1 MRAKCWGTPK
11 TRAGWSGAGDRAG
24 VAGQHRLKA
33 ELLERRLEGTQRKFQ
48 KVPPTVDGE
57 DDSRGSPAA
66 LHALARCHG
75 QLRRRKRG
83 EREIRRRR
91 ESRLFW
97 NRATGTSTDEPPHQQ
112 AAATQRSGPPATTEF
127 LSKSS
132 LSRGRCCGVAGKAA
146 CSASIPYGRWL
157 ESRLLHFRSSSLP
170 WPGKAV
176 EDGPRTW
183 APGFGSAQLWPLWL
197 FGE

>member
-75 QLRRRKRG
+75 QQLRRRKRG

-112 AAATQRSGPPATTEF
+112 AAATQRSGPPATTVRTVIR
-127 LSKSS
+127 
-132 LSRGRCCGVAGKAA
+132 RGGA
-146 CSASIPYGRWL
+146 L
-157 ESRLLHFRSSSLP
+157 
-170 WPGKAV
+170 
-176 EDGPRTW
+176 
-183 APGFGSAQLWPLWL
+183 
-197 FGE
+197 